1 MILLVFMGFAL
12 FVCFIWSFVLL
23 KRILFMNSDE
33 VISMVSSVAYSS
45 KHCCCASSLIDIIII
60 LLFTQYI
67 LPILLSVAYSS

>member
-45 KHCCCASSLIDIIII
+45 KHCCFASSLN
-60 LLFTQYI
+60 
-67 LPILLSVAYSS
+67 